1 MTREMKIDS
10 LSAALSEAEITM
22 LIRGLEKLLEPPTP
36 FGRPALLKLRA
47 ILQESV

>member
-1 MTREMKIDS
+1 MNRELKIDS
-10 LSAALSEAEITM
+10 LASALTEGEKTM

-36 FGRPALLKLRA
+36 FGRPAIIKLRA